1 MFLAE
6 SYWISVFKDGDKIVH
21 IKTIRE
27 IEWFFVGKMRIA
39 VTYIG
44 KGNNQYG

>member
-27 IEWFFVGKMRIA
+27 IEWFFVVRL
-39 VTYIG
+39 
-44 KGNNQYG
+44 